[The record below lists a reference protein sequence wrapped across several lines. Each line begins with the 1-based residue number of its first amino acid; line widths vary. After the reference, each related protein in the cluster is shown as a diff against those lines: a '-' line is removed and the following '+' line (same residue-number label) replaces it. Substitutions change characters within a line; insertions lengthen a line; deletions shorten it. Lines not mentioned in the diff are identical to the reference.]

1 MKRFI
6 AKTEWLGLLA
16 LICILAGCK
25 TTDTAHDGSL
35 ASVVING
42 HTAEE
47 VRQTTTEVF
56 GWNGYSQVADLT
68 FEKKGTKWDLVTYGG
83 WGAETVWFKMRVH
96 LTSKAGNSQVL
107 GCDVFVVEKNSE
119 DFMNS
124 ERKLEFAK
132 ADECK
137 KILDQIKRRLSLS
150 AAKP

>member
-25 TTDTAHDGSL
+25 TTDAAGDGSA
-35 ASVVING
+35 ASVVIYG

-56 GWNGYSQVADLT
+56 GWNGYTQVADLT
-68 FEKKGTKWDLVTYGG
+68 FEKQGTKWDKVTYGG
-83 WGAETVWFKMRVH
+83 WGVDTVWFKMRVR
-96 LTSKAGNSQVL
+96 LTSKAENSQVL
-107 GCDVFVVEKNSE
+107 GCDVFLVEKNSD

-137 KILDQIKRRLSLS
+137 KILDQIKQRLTQP